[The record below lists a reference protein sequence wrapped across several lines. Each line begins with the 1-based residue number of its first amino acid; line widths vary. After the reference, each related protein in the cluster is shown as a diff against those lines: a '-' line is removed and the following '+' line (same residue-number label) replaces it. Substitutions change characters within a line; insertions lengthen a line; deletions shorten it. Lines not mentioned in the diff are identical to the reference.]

1 MHWSPPVYS
10 FIETDLS
17 ADITAD
23 SVCWDTDLVGIYLVP
38 HLHTLFAQPPTS
50 WQPSFLKRYSCLMR
64 WLRSIPTENSLTSA
78 GRLLCVQ
85 GQSQESKGLK
95 KCLLKKSGTSGFPG
109 GSVVK
114 NPPTNAGDMGSIP
127 CSGRSHMSWGNWAH
141 VQQLLSLCSRAGK
154 PQLMSP
160 TTEAR
165 AF

>member
-10 FIETDLS
+10 FIERDLS
-17 ADITAD
+17 ADITAN
-23 SVCWDTDLVGIYLVP
+23 SICWDTDLVGIYLVP
-38 HLHTLFAQPPTS
+38 QLHTLFAQPPTS

-64 WLRSIPTENSLTSA
+64 WLRSIPTENSLTLA

-85 GQSQESKGLK
+85 GQSQESKGLE

-109 GSVVK
+109 GSMVK
-114 NPPTNAGDMGSIP
+114 NPPTNAGDLGSIP
-127 CSGRSHMSWGNWAH
+127 CSGRSHMLWGNWAH
-141 VQQLLSLCSRAGK
+141 VPQLLSLCSRAGK

-160 TTEAR
+160 TTEAQ